1 MAILEPT
8 ATTGA
13 RAARNAMTYVDP
25 ARVVLPDEKDA
36 FLADTT
42 LNGPFVADLLS
53 DMLAHERSGAR
64 LYRSVAGR
72 TNNPVLKQRYQHFG
86 NETVEH
92 VEILESLI
100 TELGGDPG
108 YVSPAAR
115 ATEKSGTALLE
126 STFLLAGSIDLL
138 TQELVMLDAVLL
150 AEAKDH
156 ANWSCLAA
164 MVEDLPGGDERDAL
178 QSAVDDVEVQED
190 EHLQWARDMRCSMIS
205 LQSRSGPTST
215 LSMKAEEI
223 VSRIKGL
230 FD

>member
-8 ATTGA
+8 AVTGA
-13 RAARNAMTYVDP
+13 RAATTPMTYVDP
-25 ARVVLPDEKDA
+25 ARVMLPDEKEA

-72 TNNPVLKQRYQHFG
+72 TNNPVLKQQYEHFG
-86 NETVEH
+86 DETVDH
-92 VEILESLI
+92 AEILESLI

-115 ATEKSGTALLE
+115 ATERSGTALLE
-126 STFLLAGSIDLL
+126 STFLLAGSVDLL
-138 TQELVMLDAVLL
+138 TQELVMLDAVLV
-150 AEAKDH
+150 AEAKDQ

-164 MVEDLPGGDERDAL
+164 MVEDLPEGDERSAL
-178 QSAVDDVEVQED
+178 ESAVDDVEVQED
-190 EHLQWARDMRCSMIS
+190 EHLNWARDTRCNMIS
-205 LQSRSGPTST
+205 LQARSGPTTT
-215 LSMKAEEI
+215 LSMKAEE
-223 VSRIKGL
+223 VVARIKGL